1 MIFVTGATG
10 NIGRELVRE
19 LSARG
24 VTVRAFV
31 RNQNHAQT
39 IALPGVQVVE
49 GDFNRPETFWAALE
63 GVDRLFLLIPSSS
76 RVEEQQLH
84 LVDAAKRGGVK
95 RIVKLSQFGAALN
108 SPGRFQRYHAVVED
122 YVRESG
128 LAYTFLRPN
137 LFMQGLLN
145 FRSTISSQR
154 VFYAAAGH
162 AKVSAIDVRDIAAV
176 AARALT
182 ESGHE
187 GETYEITGPEA
198 LSHLQMA
205 NILSDATGLP
215 IKYVDLPL
223 DDFQQGLL
231 DFGIPRWQADGL
243 MEEYA
248 IYRCGGAADVTSTVF
263 EVTGAAP
270 RTFSD
275 FAREYSSAFRPQTV
289 GVT

>member
-1 MIFVTGATG
+1 MILVTGATG

-24 VTVRAFV
+24 ATVRAFV
-31 RNQNHAQT
+31 RNQVHAQA

-49 GDFNRPETFWAALE
+49 GDVNRPETFWASFE
-63 GVDRLFLLIPSSS
+63 GVDRLFLLVPSSS
-76 RVEEQQLH
+76 KVEEQQLH
-84 LVDAAKRGGVK
+84 LVDAAKRSGVK

-122 YVRESG
+122 YIRESG

-137 LFMQGLLN
+137 LFMQGFLN
-145 FRSTISSQR
+145 FRSTISAQR
-154 VFYAAAGH
+154 ALYAAAGH
-162 AKVSAIDVRDIAAV
+162 AKISVVDVRDIADV

-182 ESGHE
+182 ESGHD

-205 NILSDATGLP
+205 NLLSDATGVP

-223 DDFQQGLL
+223 DDFQQNLL
-231 DFGIPRWQADGL
+231 DLGFPRWQADGL

-248 IYRCGGAADVTSTVF
+248 IYRCGGAADVTNTVF

-270 RTFSD
+270 RTFSE
-275 FAREYSSAFRPQTV
+275 FAHEYSAAFRPTTV
-289 GVT
+289 DVA